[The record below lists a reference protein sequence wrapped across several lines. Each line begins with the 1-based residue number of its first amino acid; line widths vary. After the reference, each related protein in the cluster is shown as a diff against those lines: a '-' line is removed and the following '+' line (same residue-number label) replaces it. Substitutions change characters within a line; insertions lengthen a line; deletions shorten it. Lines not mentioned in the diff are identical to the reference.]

1 MFDFLLEGAF
11 AAFTMA
17 LALLLGL
24 LVLELVA
31 LMVGG
36 SLMAGEGEVDL
47 DVADAPDL
55 DGFDLDIDADLDVDV
70 DLEVDLDPGELGE
83 AALDAPAGDTIGS
96 ASWLGLGKMP
106 TMIWLATLLMGFG
119 LSGLGLQMALRDLIG
134 LNLPGWLAAIPAAA
148 FGIWFARGF
157 GAVFARLLPHTETE
171 STSVRR
177 LSRHRGVITQGTASK
192 GRPAEVRVIDRF
204 GNAHYLRAEPM
215 REGETLSQGTEVLV
229 LRDRRSGSFV
239 LIGMS
244 E

>member
-11 AAFTMA
+11 APFTLA

-47 DVADAPDL
+47 DVGEVPDL
-55 DGFDLDIDADLDVDV
+55 DGFDLDIDADLDVDI
-70 DLEVDLDPGELGE
+70 DLDPVDLAEAELEVPAAE
-83 AALDAPAGDTIGS
+83 AVGP

-119 LSGLGLQMALRDLIG
+119 LSGMGLQLALRDLIG

-157 GAVFARLLPHTETE
+157 GAVFARLLPRTETE
-171 STSVRR
+171 ATSVRR
-177 LSRHRGVITQGTASK
+177 LSRRRGVITQGTASK
-192 GRPAEVRVIDRF
+192 GRPAEVRVTDRF

-215 REGETLSQGTEVLV
+215 RDGESLSQGTEVLV
-229 LRDRRSGSFV
+229 LRDRRSGDFV

>member
-11 AAFTMA
+11 APFTMA

-47 DVADAPDL
+47 DVGEVPDL
-55 DGFDLDIDADLDVDV
+55 DGFDLDVDADLDPLDLAEA
-70 DLEVDLDPGELGE
+70 DLE
-83 AALDAPAGDTIGS
+83 APAADALGP
-96 ASWLGLGKMP
+96 ASWLGLGKIP

-119 LSGLGLQMALRDLIG
+119 LSGMGLQLMLGDLIG
-134 LNLPGWLAAIPAAA
+134 LNLPGWLAAIPAGA

-157 GAVFARLLPHTETE
+157 GAVFARLLPRTETE
-171 STSVRR
+171 STSERR
-177 LSRHRGVITQGTASK
+177 LSRRRGVITQGTASK

-215 REGETLSQGTEVLV
+215 RDGVSLSQGTEVLV
-229 LRDRRSGSFV
+229 LRDRRSGGFV

>member
-11 AAFTMA
+11 APFTMA

-47 DVADAPDL
+47 DVAEVPDL
-55 DGFDLDIDADLDVDV
+55 DGFDLDIDADLDVDI
-70 DLEVDLDPGELGE
+70 DLDPVDLAE
-83 AALDAPAGDTIGS
+83 ADLEAPATDAVGP

-119 LSGLGLQMALRDLIG
+119 LSGLGLQLALRDLIG

-157 GAVFARLLPHTETE
+157 GAVFARLLPRTETE
-171 STSVRR
+171 STSERR
-177 LSRHRGVITQGTASK
+177 LSRRRGVITQGTASK
-192 GRPAEVRVIDRF
+192 GRPAEVRVMDRF

-215 REGETLSQGTEVLV
+215 REGENLSQGTEVLV
-229 LRDRRSGSFV
+229 LRDRRSGGFV